1 MIHYING
8 GIKMKN
14 KILNSVLIV
23 LILLFS
29 LRNSHAFDKI
39 YGEREADEALS
50 IQQLENNEYIAVG
63 YKRSLNR
70 RDKNIWILKFN
81 KDGEKIWDKSV
92 FGMTDDAGHSIQVT
106 GDKNYIVTGYTES
119 KGQGAGDV
127 WVLKFDKNGERIWEK
142 TFGGSSLDTGEA
154 VLQTKDKGYIVV
166 GNTES
171 KGAGLS
177 DIWVLKLD
185 KDGNLLWDKTFGGEK
200 PDRAKSIQIT
210 EDSGYI
216 IAGTTESKGA
226 GASDIWVLKLDKHGT
241 LLWDKT
247 YGGEQSETANSIL
260 QTKDKGYII
269 AGRTSSKG
277 AGKSDIWVM
286 KLNKDGGLE
295 WDKTFG
301 GTEEEE
307 GNFIVQTKDKGYI
320 IAGRRTK
327 TTRIEALILKLDKD
341 GNVAWEKD
349 FTENH
354 KNIINAIQQT
364 KDKGYICAGGKQP
377 QNSNNIDLWILKLD
391 KNGDIE

>member
-1 MIHYING
+1 
-8 GIKMKN
+8 MKN

>member
-1 MIHYING
+1 
-8 GIKMKN
+8 MKN

-216 IAGTTESKGA
+216 IAGTTESKGE
-226 GASDIWVLKLDKHGT
+226 GAYDIWVFKLDKHGT
-241 LLWDKT
+241 VLCDKT